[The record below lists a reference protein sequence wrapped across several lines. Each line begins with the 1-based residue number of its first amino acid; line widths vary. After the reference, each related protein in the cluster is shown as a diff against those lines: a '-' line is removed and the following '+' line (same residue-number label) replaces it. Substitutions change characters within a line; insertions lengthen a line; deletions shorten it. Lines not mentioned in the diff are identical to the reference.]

1 VSEDS
6 SESLTLRVAKAIPSD
21 VGHGRARVPFDNE
34 LNLKPGDIVEIA
46 GEQSTAAIVWR
57 CRPEDANLGV
67 IRIDGII
74 RKNAGVSLGD
84 RVTITKVE
92 TQPCERLVLSP
103 VMAKQQKVRFGP
115 GIEGFARR
123 GLNKRPVVAGDRI
136 FIPGMTLFAEALPF
150 AIVSTNP
157 KGIVQVLPDTEI
169 IIKED
174 AVDEEETGQ
183 IQTISYE
190 DIGGIGEQLQKVREM
205 IELPLKHPILFRRLG
220 IDPPRG
226 VLLHGP
232 PGTGKT
238 LIAKAVASETK
249 AHFTS
254 INGPEIISKYY
265 GESEK
270 QLREIFDEAAANA
283 PAIIFIDELDS
294 IAPKREDVTGE
305 VERRVV
311 AQLLTLLDGMEG
323 RDNVVVIG
331 ATNRRDAIDPAL
343 RRPGRFDRELEIGV
357 PDKNGREEIINI
369 HTRGMPIS
377 DDFDIDWLLDNS
389 YGFVGADISA
399 LVRESAMKAL
409 RRYLPEI
416 DLDEEHIPP
425 EVLEKMEVT
434 MSDFRQAIKEIE
446 PSALREIYLEVPE
459 VSWDEVGGL
468 EEVKERLKE
477 SIEWPLTK
485 PELFEHFGI
494 NPPRGILLFGAPGT
508 GKTLIA
514 HGSEFLKE
522 EFLPKI
528 LTNEVEFA
536 VGYSEPEAGSDA
548 AAMKLKATETEGG
561 WILNGQK
568 TWTTSAHFA
577 EWYWVGARTD
587 PDAPKHFG
595 ITLFLVPMDH
605 PGITVQGIWTMGD
618 ERTND
623 VFFDDVFVPEEYV
636 VGQLNHG
643 FQYISQALDLERFT
657 MFTFSPVK
665 QRLDLLLDH
674 VRTTTRDGQPLREDP
689 RVRSRI
695 ARLATTAAVAHGMG
709 LRVVDASMKAEAGG
723 GAPPTIEASEY
734 KLFTTEFSKVLA
746 DASMDLGGPGT
757 QLRVGTVEAPMVGR
771 AESTYR
777 YTVLDTIGG
786 GTSEVQKNIISRRG
800 LGLPKNF

>member
-1 VSEDS
+1 MSDEAN
-6 SESLTLRVAKAIPSD
+6 ETLTLRVAKAIPSD

-34 LNLKPGDIVEIA
+34 LNLKPGDIVEIS
-46 GEQSTAAIVWR
+46 GEQRTAAIVWR

-84 RVTITKVE
+84 RVTISKVE
-92 TQPCERLVLSP
+92 TQPCQRLVLSP

-150 AIVSTNP
+150 AIVSTSP

-169 IIKED
+169 VIKEE
-174 AVDEEETGQ
+174 AVDEEESGQ
-183 IQTISYE
+183 VQTISYE

-238 LIAKAVASETK
+238 LIAKAVASETN

-270 QLREIFDEAAANA
+270 QLREIFDEAAANT

-311 AQLLTLLDGMEG
+311 AQLLTLLDGMQG

-357 PDKNGREEIINI
+357 PDKNGRKEIIDI

-377 DDFDIDWLLDNS
+377 DDFDMDWLLDNS

-416 DLDEEHIPP
+416 DLDEEQIPP
-425 EVLEKMEVT
+425 EVLEKMEVK

-459 VSWDEVGGL
+459 VSWDQVGGL
-468 EEVKERLKE
+468 DEVKERLKE

-485 PELFEHFGI
+485 PDVFDHFGI
-494 NPPRGILLFGAPGT
+494 NPPRGIVLFGAPGT

-514 HGSEFLKE
+514 KAIANEAKANFITIKGPELISKWVGESEKAVREVFKKAKQSSPSIVFLD
-522 EFLPKI
+522 EFESI
-528 LTNEVEFA
+528 AGMRRATD
-536 VGYSEPEAGSDA
+536 GAGSDVMNRVVNQLLSSMDGVESMEGVIVVA
-548 AAMKLKATETEGG
+548 ATNRPEMIDPALLRSGRFERVLHIPPPDTKSIKEILKIHTESMPLGKFKISDLASQLTNYTGADIEAICREAALIAMRA
-561 WILNGQK
+561 NRK
-568 TWTTSAHFA
+568 TVSK
-577 EWYWVGARTD
+577 
-587 PDAPKHFG
+587 KHF
-595 ITLFLVPMDH
+595 
-605 PGITVQGIWTMGD
+605 
-618 ERTND
+618 E
-623 VFFDDVFVPEEYV
+623 
-636 VGQLNHG
+636 
-643 FQYISQALDLERFT
+643 QAIE
-657 MFTFSPVK
+657 
-665 QRLDLLLDH
+665 
-674 VRTTTRDGQPLREDP
+674 
-689 RVRSRI
+689 RVRPTVTDEMMQYYDRMESM
-695 ARLATTAAVAHGMG
+695 LVSG
-709 LRVVDASMKAEAGG
+709 LESVRRSPDGLSG
-723 GAPPTIEASEY
+723 IES
-734 KLFTTEFSKVLA
+734 V
-746 DASMDLGGPGT
+746 
-757 QLRVGTVEAPMVGR
+757 
-771 AESTYR
+771 
-777 YTVLDTIGG
+777 
-786 GTSEVQKNIISRRG
+786 
-800 LGLPKNF
+800 

>member
-1 VSEDS
+1 MSEDS
-6 SESLTLRVAKAIPSD
+6 SESLPLRVAKAIPSD

-46 GEQSTAAIVWR
+46 GESRTAAIVWR

-84 RVTITKVE
+84 RVSISKVE
-92 TQPCERLVLSP
+92 TQPCQRLVLSP

-169 IIKED
+169 VIKEEPI
-174 AVDEEETGQ
+174 DEEESGQ

-190 DIGGIGEQLQKVREM
+190 DIGGLGDQLQKVREM

-311 AQLLTLLDGMEG
+311 AQLLTLLDGMQG

-357 PDKNGREEIINI
+357 PDKNGRAEIIGI

-377 DDFDIDWLLDNS
+377 DDFEVDWLLENS

-416 DLDEEHIPP
+416 DLEEEQIPP
-425 EVLEKMEVT
+425 EVLEKMEVR

-459 VSWDEVGGL
+459 VSWDQVGGL

-485 PELFEHFGI
+485 PEMFEHFGI
-494 NPPRGILLFGAPGT
+494 NPPRGIVLFGAPGT
-508 GKTLIA
+508 GKTLLAKAIA
-514 HGSEFLKE
+514 NEAKANFISIKGPELISKWVGESEKALREVFKKAKQSSPSIVFLDEFESIASMRRTSDGSGSDVMNRVVNQLLSSMDGVESMEGVIVVAATNRPEMIDPALLRSGRFERVLHIPPPDVASLKE
-522 EFLPKI
+522 I
-528 LTNEVEFA
+528 LRIHTADMPLGRFKLDDLAAKLQNYTGADVEA
-536 VGYSEPEAGSDA
+536 ICREAA
-548 AAMKLKATETEGG
+548 LIAMRAER
-561 WILNGQK
+561 K
-568 TWTTSAHFA
+568 TVSK
-577 EWYWVGARTD
+577 
-587 PDAPKHFG
+587 KHF
-595 ITLFLVPMDH
+595 
-605 PGITVQGIWTMGD
+605 
-618 ERTND
+618 
-623 VFFDDVFVPEEYV
+623 EEAI
-636 VGQLNHG
+636 G
-643 FQYISQALDLERFT
+643 
-657 MFTFSPVK
+657 
-665 QRLDLLLDH
+665 
-674 VRTTTRDGQPLREDP
+674 
-689 RVRSRI
+689 RVRPTVTDEMMQYYDRMESM
-695 ARLATTAAVAHGMG
+695 LTSG
-709 LRVVDASMKAEAGG
+709 LESVRRRPDGLSG
-723 GAPPTIEASEY
+723 IES
-734 KLFTTEFSKVLA
+734 V
-746 DASMDLGGPGT
+746 
-757 QLRVGTVEAPMVGR
+757 
-771 AESTYR
+771 
-777 YTVLDTIGG
+777 
-786 GTSEVQKNIISRRG
+786 
-800 LGLPKNF
+800 

>member
-1 VSEDS
+1 
-6 SESLTLRVAKAIPSD
+6 
-21 VGHGRARVPFDNE
+21 
-34 LNLKPGDIVEIA
+34 
-46 GEQSTAAIVWR
+46 
-57 CRPEDANLGV
+57 
-67 IRIDGII
+67 
-74 RKNAGVSLGD
+74 
-84 RVTITKVE
+84 
-92 TQPCERLVLSP
+92 
-103 VMAKQQKVRFGP
+103 
-115 GIEGFARR
+115 
-123 GLNKRPVVAGDRI
+123 
-136 FIPGMTLFAEALPF
+136 MTLFAEALPF

-169 IIKED
+169 VIKEEPI
-174 AVDEEETGQ
+174 DEEENGQ
-183 IQTISYE
+183 VQTISYE
-190 DIGGIGEQLQKVREM
+190 DIGGLGDQLQKVREM

-238 LIAKAVASETK
+238 LIAKAVASETN

-311 AQLLTLLDGMEG
+311 AQLLTLLDGMQG

-357 PDKNGREEIINI
+357 PDKNGRAEIIGI

-377 DDFDIDWLLDNS
+377 DDFEVDWLLDNS

-416 DLDEEHIPP
+416 DLDEEQIPP
-425 EVLEKMEVT
+425 EVLEKMEVR

-446 PSALREIYLEVPE
+446 PSALREIYLEIPE
-459 VSWDEVGGL
+459 VSWDQVGGL

-485 PELFEHFGI
+485 PEMFEHFGI

-514 HGSEFLKE
+514 KAIANEAKANFITIKGPELISKWVGESEKAVREVFKKAKQSSPSIVFLDEFESIASMRRTSDGSGSDVMNRVVNQLLSSMDGVDGMEGVIVVAATNRPEMIDPALLRSGRFERVLHIPPPDVASLKE
-522 EFLPKI
+522 I
-528 LTNEVEFA
+528 LRIHTADMPLGRFKLDDLAANLQNYTGA
-536 VGYSEPEAGSDA
+536 DIEAICREA
-548 AAMKLKATETEGG
+548 ALIAMRAER
-561 WILNGQK
+561 K
-568 TWTTSAHFA
+568 TVSK
-577 EWYWVGARTD
+577 
-587 PDAPKHFG
+587 KHFKEAIG
-595 ITLFLVPMDH
+595 
-605 PGITVQGIWTMGD
+605 
-618 ERTND
+618 
-623 VFFDDVFVPEEYV
+623 
-636 VGQLNHG
+636 
-643 FQYISQALDLERFT
+643 
-657 MFTFSPVK
+657 
-665 QRLDLLLDH
+665 
-674 VRTTTRDGQPLREDP
+674 
-689 RVRSRI
+689 RVRPTVTDEMMQYYGRMESM
-695 ARLATTAAVAHGMG
+695 LTSG
-709 LRVVDASMKAEAGG
+709 LESVRRRPDGLSG
-723 GAPPTIEASEY
+723 IES
-734 KLFTTEFSKVLA
+734 V
-746 DASMDLGGPGT
+746 
-757 QLRVGTVEAPMVGR
+757 
-771 AESTYR
+771 
-777 YTVLDTIGG
+777 
-786 GTSEVQKNIISRRG
+786 
-800 LGLPKNF
+800 

>member
-1 VSEDS
+1 MLLGLTTPDARQVAQGSEIVAGDS
-6 SESLTLRVAKAIPSD
+6 SDSLTLRVAKAIPSD
-21 VGHGRARVPFDNE
+21 VGHGRARVPFDND
-34 LNLKPGDIVEIA
+34 LNLKPGDIIEIE
-46 GEQSTAAIVWR
+46 GERKTAAIVWR

-67 IRIDGII
+67 IRVDGII

-84 RVTITKVE
+84 RAEIRKVE
-92 TQPCERLVLSP
+92 VEPCTKLVLSP

-150 AIVSTNP
+150 AIVQTSP

-174 AVDEEETGQ
+174 ALDQEEQ
-183 IQTISYE
+183 DHVQTISYE
-190 DIGGIGEQLQKVREM
+190 DIGGIGNQLQKVREM

-311 AQLLTLLDGMEG
+311 AQLLTLLDGMGG

-331 ATNRRDAIDPAL
+331 ATNRRDAIDQAL

-357 PDKNGREEIINI
+357 PDKKGRGEILEI
-369 HTRGMPIS
+369 HTRDMPIS
-377 DDFDIDWLLDNS
+377 DDFNLEWLLENT

-416 DLDEEHIPP
+416 DLDEEEIPP
-425 EVLEKMEVT
+425 EVIEKMEVR
-434 MSDFRQAIKEIE
+434 MSDFQEAVREIE
-446 PSALREIYLEVPE
+446 PSALREIYIEVPE
-459 VSWDEVGGL
+459 VTWELVGGL
-468 EEVKERLKE
+468 EDVKERLKE
-477 SIEWPLTK
+477 SIEWPLTM
-485 PELFEHFGI
+485 PEKFDHFGI
-494 NPPRGILLFGAPGT
+494 NPPRGIMLFGAPGT

-514 HGSEFLKE
+514 KA
-522 EFLPKI
+522 I
-528 LTNEVEFA
+528 ANEAKANFITIK
-536 VGYSEPEAGSDA
+536 GPELIS
-548 AAMKLKATETEGG
+548 K
-561 WILNGQK
+561 
-568 TWTTSAHFA
+568 
-577 EWYWVGARTD
+577 WVGESEKAVREVFKKAKQSS
-587 PDAPKHFG
+587 PS
-595 ITLFLVPMDH
+595 IVIL
-605 PGITVQGIWTMGD
+605 D
-618 ERTND
+618 EFESIAGMR
-623 VFFDDVFVPEEYV
+623 
-636 VGQLNHG
+636 
-643 FQYISQALDLERFT
+643 
-657 MFTFSPVK
+657 
-665 QRLDLLLDH
+665 
-674 VRTTTRDGQPLREDP
+674 
-689 RVRSRI
+689 RS
-695 ARLATTAAVAHGMG
+695 
-709 LRVVDASMKAEAGG
+709 S
-723 GAPPTIEASEY
+723 
-734 KLFTTEFSKVLA
+734 
-746 DASMDLGGPGT
+746 
-757 QLRVGTVEAPMVGR
+757 
-771 AESTYR
+771 
-777 YTVLDTIGG
+777 
-786 GTSEVQKNIISRRG
+786 
-800 LGLPKNF
+800 

>member
-1 VSEDS
+1 MSDETN
-6 SESLTLRVAKAIPSD
+6 ESLTLRVAKAIPSD

-46 GEQSTAAIVWR
+46 GEQRTAAIVWR

-92 TQPCERLVLSP
+92 TQPCQRLVLSP

-150 AIVSTNP
+150 AIVSTSP

-169 IIKED
+169 VIKEE
-174 AVDEEETGQ
+174 AVDEEESGQ
-183 IQTISYE
+183 VQTISYE

-238 LIAKAVASETK
+238 LIAKAVASETN

-270 QLREIFDEAAANA
+270 QLREIFDEAAANT

-294 IAPKREDVTGE
+294 IAPKREDVSGE

-311 AQLLTLLDGMEG
+311 AQLLTLLDGMQG

-357 PDKNGREEIINI
+357 PDKNGRKEIIDI

-416 DLDEEHIPP
+416 DLDEEQIPP
-425 EVLEKMEVT
+425 EVLEKMEVR

-459 VSWDEVGGL
+459 VSWDQVGGL

-485 PELFEHFGI
+485 PDVFEHFGI
-494 NPPRGILLFGAPGT
+494 KPPRGIVLFGAPGT

-514 HGSEFLKE
+514 KAIANEAKANFITIKGPELISKWVGESEKAVREVFKKAKQSSPSIVFLD
-522 EFLPKI
+522 EFESI
-528 LTNEVEFA
+528 A
-536 VGYSEPEAGSDA
+536 GMRRASDGAGSDVMNRVVNQLLSSMDGVESMEGVIVVA
-548 AAMKLKATETEGG
+548 ATNRPEMIDPALLRSGRFERVLH
-561 WILNGQK
+561 IPP
-568 TWTTSAHFA
+568 
-577 EWYWVGARTD
+577 
-587 PDAPKHFG
+587 PDAKSVHEILKIHTESMPLGKFKLSDLASQLSNYTGADIEAVCREAALIAMRANRKTVSKKHF
-595 ITLFLVPMDH
+595 
-605 PGITVQGIWTMGD
+605 
-618 ERTND
+618 E
-623 VFFDDVFVPEEYV
+623 
-636 VGQLNHG
+636 
-643 FQYISQALDLERFT
+643 QAIE
-657 MFTFSPVK
+657 
-665 QRLDLLLDH
+665 
-674 VRTTTRDGQPLREDP
+674 
-689 RVRSRI
+689 RVRPTVTDEMMQYYDRMESM
-695 ARLATTAAVAHGMG
+695 LVSG
-709 LRVVDASMKAEAGG
+709 LESVRRSPDGLSG
-723 GAPPTIEASEY
+723 IES
-734 KLFTTEFSKVLA
+734 V
-746 DASMDLGGPGT
+746 
-757 QLRVGTVEAPMVGR
+757 
-771 AESTYR
+771 
-777 YTVLDTIGG
+777 
-786 GTSEVQKNIISRRG
+786 
-800 LGLPKNF
+800 